1 MEPPVN
7 IESLLNQNEKGD
19 KEIEI
24 IIFTK
29 HLSSKHNFSMKT
41 IKTLFSIVLI
51 VFLSTRLSGQ
61 NNQTNP
67 KSASAIIENII
78 LHTGAPKIPN
88 TVDVIKEGNPSTN
101 VTGIVTCMFATMD
114 VMKQAIEKKC
124 NLIIVHEPLFY
135 NHLDETKDFQ
145 NDPVFLE
152 KKKFIDDN
160 HLIIW
165 RFHDYIHS
173 INPDGI
179 ETGMVEKL
187 GWGKYAVKGSTEH
200 FILPETT
207 LNELLAYL
215 KGIFG
220 NNAFYVIGK
229 PGMKLTSVALA
240 VGAPGSMKHIRMLE
254 DKNTDVLIAG
264 ESSQWETYEYMRDA
278 VDQGRKKAVIFL
290 GHIPSEEAGMNY
302 CAVWLKGFIK
312 DIPITFI
319 SGGPSFWSY

>member
-135 NHLDETKDFQ
+135 NHLDETKDLL

-152 KKKFIDDN
+152 KKKFINDN

-179 ETGMVEKL
+179 
-187 GWGKYAVKGSTEH
+187 
-200 FILPETT
+200 
-207 LNELLAYL
+207 
-215 KGIFG
+215 
-220 NNAFYVIGK
+220 
-229 PGMKLTSVALA
+229 
-240 VGAPGSMKHIRMLE
+240 
-254 DKNTDVLIAG
+254 
-264 ESSQWETYEYMRDA
+264 
-278 VDQGRKKAVIFL
+278 
-290 GHIPSEEAGMNY
+290 
-302 CAVWLKGFIK
+302 
-312 DIPITFI
+312 
-319 SGGPSFWSY
+319 